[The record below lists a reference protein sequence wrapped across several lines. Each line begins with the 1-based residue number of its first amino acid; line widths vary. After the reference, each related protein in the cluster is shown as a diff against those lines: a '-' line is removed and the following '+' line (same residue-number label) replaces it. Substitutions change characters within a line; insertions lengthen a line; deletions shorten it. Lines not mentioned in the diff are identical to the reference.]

1 MKARMIVVMMA
12 LSAVLVLLN
21 SCAKM
26 PQETVDAA
34 KAALEAARAAEANR
48 YVADEFNALQD
59 TLNAA
64 MAEIEAQNSKFALTR
79 NYDKAKAMLESV
91 VANAQTVAANAATA
105 KEETRLRVQESL
117 AQLNTLMEDT
127 KKLMGKA
134 PRGKEGKAALEA
146 MQDEMTV
153 VEASINEINT
163 LVSNGDFL
171 GAENKVKAG
180 IAKVQSIND
189 ELNAAIAKKSGRK

>member
-1 MKARMIVVMMA
+1 MIVVMMA

-117 AQLNTLMEDT
+117 AQLTTLMEET
-127 KKLMGKA
+127 KGLMGKA
-134 PRGKEGKAALEA
+134 PRGKEGRAALEA
-146 MQDEMTV
+146 MQDELTV

-171 GAENKVKAG
+171 GAENKVNAG

-189 ELNAAIAKKSGRK
+189 ELKAAIAKKYGK

>member
-117 AQLNTLMEDT
+117 AQLTTLMEET
-127 KKLMGKA
+127 KGLMGKA
-134 PRGKEGKAALEA
+134 PRGKEGRAALEA
-146 MQDEMTV
+146 MQDELTV

-171 GAENKVKAG
+171 GAENKVNAG

-189 ELNAAIAKKSGRK
+189 ELKAAIAKKYGK

>member
-34 KAALEAARAAEANR
+34 KAALEAARTAEANR

-91 VANAQTVAANAATA
+91 VANSQTVVANAAAA

-117 AQLNTLMEDT
+117 AQLTTLMEET
-127 KKLMGKA
+127 KGLMAKA

-146 MQDEMTV
+146 MQDELTV

-171 GAENKVKAG
+171 GAETKVNAG

-189 ELNAAIAKKSGRK
+189 ELKAAIAKKYGK

>member
-1 MKARMIVVMMA
+1 MKAKMIVVMMA

-21 SCAKM
+21 GCAKM
-26 PQETVDAA
+26 PQESLDAA
-34 KAALEAARAAEANR
+34 RTALEAARTAEAHR

-59 TLNAA
+59 SLNAA

-91 VANAQTVAANAATA
+91 AANAQSVIDKAEAV
-105 KEETRLRVQESL
+105 KEETRLQVQESL
-117 AQLNTLMEDT
+117 AQLNTLIEDT
-127 KKLMGKA
+127 KKLMAKA
-134 PRGKEGKAALEA
+134 PRGKEGRAALEA

-163 LVSNGDFL
+163 LVSNGDYL
-171 GAENKVKAG
+171 GAANKVNAG

-189 ELNAAIAKKSGRK
+189 ELKAAIAKRSGR